1 MSMRPLVAGVSLL
14 LVAAVVPTAG
24 QQKPPQ
30 PVFRS
35 GVEVV
40 LVDVTILDKAGKP
53 IADLLPQ
60 DFSIEV
66 AGKKR
71 PVVGMQYVASGRTAF
86 TSPLPASNL
95 LEPAQPSGVGLLAAA
110 LATETRSIM
119 VVVDT
124 DNIRAGDGR
133 GAMESLADYFDTMPS
148 SDQIGLLAFPFGT
161 PNVALTSDRPALRA
175 GLRKTFGTSH
185 QLKSCDPTFGEA
197 ASGGEGWVGRVK
209 QLGCR
214 PSPSQLPM
222 ANALYRQQTKRLFDT
237 LSNIATS
244 MTERPGRRAVVL
256 VSEGLYFV
264 EDMREDLKHLSDVFE
279 RARVVLHAVHLDFP
293 FAEASSR
300 GSIDLSR
307 RMDDRYGFDAMAETT
322 FAVGGEVIRSI
333 SRPTGAIRRIDA
345 ALSGSYILGFERI
358 ATDKDGRRLG
368 LKVDVSRKGA
378 DVRARTHVTIGP
390 SK

>member
-1 MSMRPLVAGVSLL
+1 MPMRPGVAVVSLL
-14 LVAAVVPTAG
+14 FAVTVVPAVG
-24 QQKPPQ
+24 QQKPPP

-40 LVDVTILDKAGKP
+40 LVDVTVLDKAGHT
-53 IADLLPQ
+53 IADLLAR

-71 PVVGMQYVASGRTAF
+71 PVVGMQYVASGRTPSLPA
-86 TSPLPASNL
+86 LPASNSL
-95 LEPAQPSGVGLLAAA
+95 DPAPPSAVGVLAAA
-110 LATETRSIM
+110 LATEARSIL

-124 DNIRAGDGR
+124 DNIRAGVGR

-148 SDQIGLLAFPFGT
+148 TDQIGLLAFPFGK
-161 PNVALTSDRPALRA
+161 PSVALTSDRPALRA
-175 GLRKTFGTSH
+175 GLTKTFGTSH
-185 QLKSCDPTFGEA
+185 QLTSCDPTFGEA
-197 ASGGEGWVGRVK
+197 ASGGDGWAGRVR

-214 PSPSQLPM
+214 PSPAQLPM
-222 ANALYRQQTKRLFDT
+222 ANALYRQQTKRLLDT

-244 MTERPGRRAVVL
+244 MMERPGRRAVVL

-264 EDMREDLKHLSDVFE
+264 EDMRDDLKRLSDVFE

-307 RMDDRYGFDAMAETT
+307 KTDDRYGFDAMAETT
-322 FAVGGEVIRSI
+322 FAVGGEAIRAI

-358 ATDKDGRRLG
+358 ATDKDGKRLD

-378 DVRARTHVTIGP
+378 DVRARSYVTISP
-390 SK
+390 K

>member
-1 MSMRPLVAGVSLL
+1 MRPGVAVVSLL
-14 LVAAVVPTAG
+14 LAATVVPAAG

-40 LVDVTILDKAGKP
+40 LLDITVLDKAGRP
-53 IADLLPQ
+53 IADLRPQ

-71 PVVGMQYVASGRTAF
+71 PVVGMQYVASGRTA
-86 TSPLPASNL
+86 SLPAS
-95 LEPAQPSGVGLLAAA
+95 PAGNSPDPVQPSAVGLLAAA
-110 LATETRSIM
+110 LATETRSII

-148 SDQIGLLAFPFGT
+148 TDQIGLEVYPFGK
-161 PNVALTSDRPALRA
+161 PHVGLTSDRTALRA
-175 GLRKTFGTSH
+175 ALRQTVGTSH
-185 QLKSCDPTFGEA
+185 QLTSCDPTFGEA
-197 ASGGEGWVGRVK
+197 ASGGVGWGSRVGPNCPVSPQ
-209 QLGCR
+209 QLT
-214 PSPSQLPM
+214 M
-222 ANALYRQQTKRLFDT
+222 ANALYRQQTRRLLDT

-244 MTERPGRRAVVL
+244 MMERPGRRAIVL

-264 EDMREDLKHLSDVFE
+264 EDMRDDLKRLSDVFE

-293 FAEASSR
+293 FTEASSR
-300 GSIDLSR
+300 GSATLSR
-307 RMDDRYGFDAMAETT
+307 RTDDRYGFDAMAETT
-322 FAVGGEVIRSI
+322 YAVGGEAIRAI
-333 SRPTGAIRRIDA
+333 SRPTGAIKRIDA
-345 ALSGSYILGFERI
+345 ALSGTYILGFERI
-358 ATDKDGRRLG
+358 ATDKDGKRLD

-378 DVRARTHVTIGP
+378 DVRARTYVTIN
-390 SK
+390 K